1 VRLGWDDDVIRIEL
15 AAEEAGLLTVLAH
28 QFADVVRDPELD
40 DAPLLARLFPDAY
53 RGDPAASAEF
63 RRYTRGE
70 LESRKV
76 EAAESIAATAT
87 EGVIELDAA
96 AAATWVRSLTDLR
109 MMVGT
114 RLGIRD
120 DGDEPEPGPL
130 SDVYLWLGELQW
142 VLVDLL
148 EDE

>member
-1 VRLGWDDDVIRIEL
+1 MRLGWHDDVIRIEL
-15 AAEEAGLLTVLAH
+15 PAEEAGLLTVLAH
-28 QFADVVRDPELD
+28 QFADVVRAPELD

-53 RGDPAASAEF
+53 RDDVAASDEF
-63 RRYTRGE
+63 RHYTRGE

-76 EAAESIAATAT
+76 AAAEQIAATAT
-87 EGVIELDAA
+87 EGVIDLDAE

-114 RLGIRD
+114 RLGIRE
-120 DGDEPEPGPL
+120 DGDEPEAGPL
-130 SDVYLWLGELQW
+130 ADVYLWLGELQW

>member
-1 VRLGWDDDVIRIEL
+1 MDDGVIRIEF

-40 DAPLLARLFPDAY
+40 DTPLLARLFPDAY
-53 RGDPAASAEF
+53 RDDPEAAAEF
-63 RRYTRGE
+63 RHYTRGD

-76 EAAESIAATAT
+76 EAAERIAATAT
-87 EGVIELDAA
+87 EGWVELDPQTAA
-96 AAATWVRSLTDLR
+96 MWVRSLTDLR
-109 MMVGT
+109 TMVGT

-120 DGDEPEPGPL
+120 DGDEPEAGPL
-130 SDVYLWLGELQW
+130 ADVYLWLGELQW

-148 EDE
+148 EEP